1 MNQTRPTGSIKNLLY
16 ILGGLGGISLIILIH
31 EMGHFLFAQFFGVAT
46 PIFSLGFGPALF
58 SFPISQTVFTV
69 ALLPFGGY
77 VEMDPTG
84 FAELSYFPKMLILSA
99 GILFNLI
106 FAWII
111 LMYYAIRNKSTLK
124 NTITKT
130 FTASQTADQTE
141 SSPEDNIIGPVGI
154 ISMIGKSLAINP
166 QLYWFILAILSLN
179 MGLFNILPL
188 PFFDGGKAFIITLE
202 IIMGKTI
209 PQTALWLVS
218 TAFLAL
224 FILFITRVTIHDIK
238 RLIGKK

>member
-1 MNQTRPTGSIKNLLY
+1 MNQTRRTGSIKNLLY
-16 ILGGLGGISLIILIH
+16 ILGGLGGVSLIIIIH
-31 EMGHFLFAQFFGVAT
+31 EMGHFLFAKFFGVAT

-58 SFPISQTVFTV
+58 SFPIGQTVFTV

-77 VEMDPTG
+77 VEMDPAG
-84 FAELSYFPKMLILSA
+84 FAELSYFPKILILSA

-106 FAWII
+106 FAYII
-111 LMYYAIRNKSTLK
+111 LLYYAIRNKCTMK
-124 NTITKT
+124 NTITNT
-130 FTASQTADQTE
+130 ITAPQTAEQTE
-141 SSPEDNIIGPVGI
+141 SSPENMAIGPVGI

-202 IIMGKTI
+202 TIMGKTI

-224 FILFITRVTIHDIK
+224 FILFITRVTIHDIR